1 MFAVETIRDWWKH
14 EGILLYPSSQR
25 LYINADGGGSN
36 GSRNHLWKSEL
47 QKFSN
52 ESGLSISVSHFPPG
66 TSKWNKIEHRLFAY
80 ISKNWRAKPLTSL
93 LVIISLIGATKTT
106 EGLVVSAHLDE
117 TKYLTGIKISEQE
130 IQKLNITRDQF
141 HGEWNYIISPNL

>member
-1 MFAVETIRDWWKH
+1 
-14 EGILLYPSSQR
+14 LLYPDSNR

-36 GSRNHLWKSEL
+36 GSRNHLWKAEL

-52 ESGLSISVSHFPPG
+52 ESGLNLHISHFPPG

-93 LVIISLIGATKTT
+93 MVIISLINATTT
-106 EGLVVSAHLDE
+106 TTGLKVRANLDE
-117 TKYLTGIKISEQE
+117 KIYATGIKVTEEEKS
-130 IQKLNITRDQF
+130 KLNIQRNDF
-141 HGEWNYIISPNL
+141 HGEWNYTISPNL